1 MNPLIIV
8 TRRSVAAALLCGF
21 TWIGTG
27 VWAADAPVATANK
40 PTVPATAPAALAPIA
55 GATATPAAATKPAG
69 EANGVQV
76 LEAFD
81 RQQVQRV
88 DSAAEVPQKKKQL
101 IMFMLGIP
109 LLILLLSTGA
119 VGIAMGVFGKPLFL
133 LHMILAGLT
142 MTLALVHVIVGLV
155 WFYPF

>member
-1 MNPLIIV
+1 MSPFSHHLKSIV
-8 TRRSVAAALLCGF
+8 IALLLSLSLAPL
-21 TWIGTG
+21 
-27 VWAADAPVATANK
+27 VRAADAPK
-40 PTVPATAPAALAPIA
+40 EI
-55 GATATPAAATKPAG
+55 
-69 EANGVQV
+69 NGVQV

-81 RQQVQRV
+81 RQQADRV
-88 DSAAEVPQKKKQL
+88 DSAASIGDKKKHL

-119 VGIAMGVFGKPLFL
+119 VGVAMGLFGKPLFL
-133 LHMILAGLT
+133 VHMILAGLT

>member
-1 MNPLIIV
+1 MNLFFRRWLQHLVLLLLLSFNLVPL
-8 TRRSVAAALLCGF
+8 AQ
-21 TWIGTG
+21 
-27 VWAADAPVATANK
+27 AADAP
-40 PTVPATAPAALAPIA
+40 APR
-55 GATATPAAATKPAG
+55 
-69 EANGVQV
+69 EVNGVQV

-81 RQQVQRV
+81 RQQADRV
-88 DSAAEVPQKKKQL
+88 DSAAAIGDKKKQL
-101 IMFMLGIP
+101 IMFLLGIP

-119 VGIAMGVFGKPLFL
+119 VGIAMGLFGKPLFL

>member
-1 MNPLIIV
+1 MIPFSCRCLQ
-8 TRRSVAAALLCGF
+8 SVVVALLLSF
-21 TWIGTG
+21 SLMPLAL
-27 VWAADAPVATANK
+27 AADAPKEV
-40 PTVPATAPAALAPIA
+40 
-55 GATATPAAATKPAG
+55 
-69 EANGVQV
+69 NGVQI

-81 RQQVQRV
+81 RQQADRV
-88 DSAAEVPQKKKQL
+88 DSAASIGDKKKHL

-119 VGIAMGVFGKPLFL
+119 VGIAMGIFGKPLFL
-133 LHMILAGLT
+133 VHMILAGLT

>member
-1 MNPLIIV
+1 MNSFV
-8 TRRSVAAALLCGF
+8 MVMRRSAIAALLWGFTLTGSCAWAAEAPTAAPVAAA
-21 TWIGTG
+21 
-27 VWAADAPVATANK
+27 
-40 PTVPATAPAALAPIA
+40 
-55 GATATPAAATKPAG
+55 KPAG

-81 RQQVQRV
+81 RQQAQRV
-88 DSAAEVPQKKKQL
+88 DGAAEVPTKKKQL

-109 LLILLLSTGA
+109 LLLLLLSTGA

>member
-1 MNPLIIV
+1 MSPIFRRGLQQLLLLLLLSFNLAPLV
-8 TRRSVAAALLCGF
+8 Q
-21 TWIGTG
+21 
-27 VWAADAPVATANK
+27 AADAP
-40 PTVPATAPAALAPIA
+40 APR
-55 GATATPAAATKPAG
+55 
-69 EANGVQV
+69 EVNGVQV

-81 RQQVQRV
+81 RQQADRV
-88 DSAAEVPQKKKQL
+88 DSAAAIGDKKKQL
-101 IMFMLGIP
+101 IMFLLGIP

-119 VGIAMGVFGKPLFL
+119 VGIAMGLFGKPLFL